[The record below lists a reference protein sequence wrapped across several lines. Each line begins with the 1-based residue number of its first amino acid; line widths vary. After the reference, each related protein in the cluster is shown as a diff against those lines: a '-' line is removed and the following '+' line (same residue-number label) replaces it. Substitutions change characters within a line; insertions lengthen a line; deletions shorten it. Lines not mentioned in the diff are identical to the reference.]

1 MPYNIQTG
9 QLDLGGIKE
18 YFLRPESTSLSGSAL
33 NTTGFYPYT
42 GNPAQFITS
51 GDVLSI
57 SGDISGYVDSVSG
70 VIRTDLGLS
79 GVELS
84 GYTKSVRGELKTD
97 ITSISGDIDAVSV
110 DLALLS
116 DDVDENK
123 DDISTLNTDLVASGE
138 RLSVLITGGVGT
150 GVSGTLTGHVHDTSG
165 VLNVK
170 ISNLDVSL
178 RGHVYSD
185 YLTKRDIG
193 EGNLG
198 VSGRVHFVK
207 NPHFNKG
214 VYLDKID
221 AHANFST
228 IQSGVGS
235 YSIVEDYNVGN
246 QGYQVLYN
254 YMRFP
259 EDSAGVAQ
267 NVIVSSQMYEN
278 SIPQG

>member
-1 MPYNIQTG
+1 MPYDIKTG
-9 QLDLGGIKE
+9 QLDLVGLKE
-18 YFLRPESTSLSGSAL
+18 YFLRPADTSLSGSAS

-42 GNPAQFITS
+42 GNPAEFITS
-51 GDVLSI
+51 GDVLTVSGHI
-57 SGDISGYVDSVSG
+57 SGHVDDVSG
-70 VIRTDLGLS
+70 VLRADLTKSGLD
-79 GVELS
+79 LS
-84 GYTKSVRGELKTD
+84 GYTTEVKTELEASITEINDSVAEFNNDLDFVSEAADQNEED
-97 ITSISGDIDAVSV
+97 ITSLGV
-110 DLALLS
+110 DLA
-116 DDVDENK
+116 
-123 DDISTLNTDLVASGE
+123 ASGE

-170 ISNLDVSL
+170 ISNIDSTLRDYVS
-178 RGHVYSD
+178 SD